1 MLSAYSPS
9 LCCTIVLCT
18 MTFLQVEPAIALDDI
33 LAQVVPLNS
42 VESSL
47 TEDAPVVFLGHRSLN
62 HYVVII
68 PTSSLEEARSHLDSI
83 RTKVVPYTQVPYAQK
98 AFVASNILGPY
109 VYAEGF
115 EQRHQANDL
124 LRSLQGEFSRVRLIH
139 FP

>member
-1 MLSAYSPS
+1 MLSACSPF
-9 LCCTIVLCT
+9 LYCAVVLCT
-18 MTFLQVEPAIALDDI
+18 MAFLRVEPAIALDDI

-68 PTSSLEEARSHLDSI
+68 PTSSLEEARSHLGLI
-83 RTKVVPYTQVPYAQK
+83 RVKVMPYAQK
-98 AFVASNILGPY
+98 AFVASHFLGPY

-115 EQRHQANDL
+115 EQRHQANDF
-124 LRSLQGEFSRVRLIH
+124 LRSVQGEFSRARLIY